1 MPIFAVNRNDMKT
14 KATVLEFDKL
24 IESKV
29 GMTMDEIRSQ
39 SSDKIVRHIEKLAT
53 RKLDI
58 GAPARNLSYRGNMLL
73 ALGKITKNIDGL
85 FDSTF
90 SVMK

>member
-14 KATVLEFDKL
+14 KATILEFDKL

-39 SSDKIVRHIEKLAT
+39 SSDKIVRHIEKLVS
-53 RKLDI
+53 RQFEVGK
-58 GAPARNLSYRGNMLL
+58 PVRNLSYRGNMLL
-73 ALGKITKNIDGL
+73 ALGTITRNVDGL
-85 FDSTF
+85 FDTTF
-90 SVMK
+90 SIKK

>member
-1 MPIFAVNRNDMKT
+1 MKT
-14 KATVLEFDKL
+14 KATILEFDKL

-85 FDSTF
+85 FDATF